1 MAVMSIRIDEDKLKL
16 LKILSS
22 LEEKTI
28 GAFVEGLI
36 DDYMERNKSKVR
48 EQLEKIKLDAIMGL
62 SESAFEEW
70 KNEADDIYD
79 EL

>member
-1 MAVMSIRIDEDKLKL
+1 MAVMSIRIDEGKRKM

-22 LEEKTI
+22 LEGKTI

-48 EQLEKIKLDAIMGL
+48 EQLEKTELGAIMKL
-62 SESAFEEW
+62 SESVFSEW
-70 KNEADDIYD
+70 KNEADDVHD
-79 EL
+79 DL